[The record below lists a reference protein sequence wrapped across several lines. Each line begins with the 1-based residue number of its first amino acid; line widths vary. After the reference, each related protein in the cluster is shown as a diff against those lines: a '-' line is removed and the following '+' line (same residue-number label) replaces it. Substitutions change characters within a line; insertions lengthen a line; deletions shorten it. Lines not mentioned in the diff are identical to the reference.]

1 MKFRSNKPIRKKNK
15 KTIISFC
22 CFGFFI
28 LGVFIGWKN
37 VPGYLKAN
45 FLLLRDSDIVEV
57 VLEENNLDTIE
68 IDVKFENLQKIE
80 NYRIKALKTG
90 RLISSDDGF
99 VQALISGSEKK
110 LNCKIRLK
118 GDLSD
123 HWAGEKF
130 SLRVEMKEGNLI
142 KGMSKFSLQDPATR
156 NNTAEWLY
164 LNTLRA
170 EGCMAMRYDFV
181 NLIINGKKM
190 GIFAIEEHFS
200 KEMIEA
206 NSRREG
212 VIVNYDDHFKWKK
225 YPSDILSNVDYN
237 STFRSSKTDARL
249 KKRIRNSKILQRQ
262 RDTAINFL
270 RSVQNSDLNASE
282 IFDHELLG
290 KFLAITRIWNAK
302 HGLSCEDI
310 NFYFNPITC
319 KLEPIGFD
327 GCPGNQI
334 TSPYCYFTFGEIK
347 ENWVNFALNDHM
359 VTKSYMKHLYE
370 FTTKE
375 KINEFNEMFFHQE
388 NRIRNLI
395 KKDLLGRSS
404 SHIWHNFHSILDFR
418 PWYQLQL
425 RAKNIQR
432 ELKEREIVL
441 CTAKPNYT
449 DNLINITI
457 RNTTTQPIEVFGF
470 ELNGTVYKAND
481 YITNTAKE
489 LNPSNHYE
497 GSVIME
503 SQQNGWRQPHSDL
516 TFQIDATVF
525 NNLMPIKNPIYILVR
540 LLGTPT
546 DYIRI
551 SLIIDEYEFD
561 PTKIP
566 QKSYTKNTFSVNYN
580 FIDQNDTITIPKGE
594 YFISSCL
601 VVPFGKK
608 LLVEAGVTLLF
619 DDNCTLVSGNEI
631 NMIGTRKSPIHL
643 IAKNEM
649 WGGFLLHNSVSKS
662 TFKNVKFSKVR
673 GVGIGPNP
681 YGIIK
686 NGWLMTGGVT
696 IHKSSVKFINCDFT
710 DFKTED
716 ALNIISSNFSLNNCR
731 FSKVYSDAFDGDFVD
746 GNISK
751 CSFQDIGGDGIDLSG
766 SSTIITES
774 SFTNIDDK
782 AISIGENS
790 DVIIS
795 EIDVKDVSFGVV
807 VKDLSKAMVSKSYIS
822 SASIAAF
829 SAYQKKK
836 SFGPASI
843 RVNDCDIIDT
853 KKQFLIQNGS
863 NAWNQDTIIQTVP
876 LDVKSMYSKN

>member
-1 MKFRSNKPIRKKNK
+1 M
-15 KTIISFC
+15 
-22 CFGFFI
+22 
-28 LGVFIGWKN
+28 
-37 VPGYLKAN
+37 
-45 FLLLRDSDIVEV
+45 
-57 VLEENNLDTIE
+57 
-68 IDVKFENLQKIE
+68 
-80 NYRIKALKTG
+80 
-90 RLISSDDGF
+90 
-99 VQALISGSEKK
+99 
-110 LNCKIRLK
+110 
-118 GDLSD
+118 
-123 HWAGEKF
+123 
-130 SLRVEMKEGNLI
+130 
-142 KGMSKFSLQDPATR
+142 
-156 NNTAEWLY
+156 
-164 LNTLRA
+164 
-170 EGCMAMRYDFV
+170 
-181 NLIINGKKM
+181 
-190 GIFAIEEHFS
+190 
-200 KEMIEA
+200 
-206 NSRREG
+206 
-212 VIVNYDDHFKWKK
+212 
-225 YPSDILSNVDYN
+225 
-237 STFRSSKTDARL
+237 
-249 KKRIRNSKILQRQ
+249 
-262 RDTAINFL
+262 
-270 RSVQNSDLNASE
+270 
-282 IFDHELLG
+282 
-290 KFLAITRIWNAK
+290 
-302 HGLSCEDI
+302 
-310 NFYFNPITC
+310 
-319 KLEPIGFD
+319 
-327 GCPGNQI
+327 
-334 TSPYCYFTFGEIK
+334 
-347 ENWVNFALNDHM
+347 
-359 VTKSYMKHLYE
+359 
-370 FTTKE
+370 
-375 KINEFNEMFFHQE
+375 
-388 NRIRNLI
+388 
-395 KKDLLGRSS
+395 
-404 SHIWHNFHSILDFR
+404 
-418 PWYQLQL
+418 
-425 RAKNIQR
+425 
-432 ELKEREIVL
+432 
-441 CTAKPNYT
+441 
-449 DNLINITI
+449 
-457 RNTTTQPIEVFGF
+457 
-470 ELNGTVYKAND
+470 
-481 YITNTAKE
+481 
-489 LNPSNHYE
+489 
-497 GSVIME
+497 
-503 SQQNGWRQPHSDL
+503 
-516 TFQIDATVF
+516 
-525 NNLMPIKNPIYILVR
+525 
-540 LLGTPT
+540 
-546 DYIRI
+546 
-551 SLIIDEYEFD
+551 
-561 PTKIP
+561 
-566 QKSYTKNTFSVNYN
+566 
-580 FIDQNDTITIPKGE
+580 
-594 YFISSCL
+594 
-601 VVPFGKK
+601 VPFGKK